1 MTSAA
6 AQRFAALPTAA
17 KLLLILTAALLPI
30 GVALVWIAEIE
41 SRGADRA
48 SRELT
53 EDQAR
58 TAARAV
64 ESLIA
69 RNALALRIAANG
81 ALAGGP
87 DQACDRARR
96 SLAVAPGVAHEFEL
110 SAPDG
115 TPLCAVGTVGAP
127 PDFTLVAPGDIR
139 LRVAPGGDALN
150 LRVGV
155 VGGMATTL
163 LPAAEMRAAA
173 LEQNRGIE
181 SLVVRDRERQ
191 LRLVEAASANDD
203 HRAHSF
209 SEWPLGNGQL
219 VARIGA
225 QVPQITTVE
234 RLLLLLPLLMWVMA
248 ALISWVLVTR
258 LLIRPLRRLE
268 RAVTRLQPGESA
280 NVLPDKLGPATEIQ
294 ELRDAFAR
302 GLMRIEQSEHE
313 MAEALDGQR
322 RLVRE
327 VHHRVKNN
335 LQVVASLLN
344 IHGRTAESAEA
355 RAAYEAI
362 GRRVGAL
369 SIVHRNHF
377 AEMEENRGIALR
389 PLVSELAA
397 ELRGGAPASAR
408 GLTIDLDVETVHTTQ
423 DVAVSVAF
431 LITEIIEYAML
442 HCPDDPVEVSL
453 RRISELTARLMLSS
467 PVLVPDEDGTPDK
480 LQFERVVGGLAK
492 QLRSAL
498 DRKLGRYSVDL
509 PVFPDS

>member
-1 MTSAA
+1 MMSAA
-6 AQRFAALPTAA
+6 ARRFAALPTAA
-17 KLLLILTAALLPI
+17 KLLLILSAALLPI
-30 GVALVWIAEIE
+30 GIALMWVAEAGIRDA
-41 SRGADRA
+41 GRA
-48 SRELT
+48 SREIT
-53 EDQAR
+53 EDQER
-58 TAARAV
+58 AAVRAI

-81 ALAGGP
+81 ALAGGRAG
-87 DQACDRARR
+87 ACDRAQHA
-96 SLAVAPGVAHEFEL
+96 LAVAPAVAQRFEF
-110 SAPDG
+110 SGSDG
-115 TPLCAVGTVGAP
+115 QPLCAVGAIVASG
-127 PDFTLVAPGDIR
+127 DVTLVAPGDIR
-139 LRVAPGGDALN
+139 LRVAPGGDGLI

-155 VGGMATTL
+155 IGGMATAL
-163 LPAAEMRAAA
+163 LPADEMRRAA
-173 LEQNRGIE
+173 LELISGIE
-181 SLVVRDRERQ
+181 SLVIRDSERE
-191 LRLVEAASANDD
+191 LRLVEAALGGGDR
-203 HRAHSF
+203 RAYSF
-209 SEWPLGNGQL
+209 TEWPLGNGQL
-219 VARIGA
+219 VARVGA
-225 QVPQITTVE
+225 RVPQITTVD

-280 NVLPDKLGPATEIQ
+280 MLPDKLGPATEIQ

-302 GLMRIEQSEHE
+302 GLLRIEQSERE
-313 MAEALDGQR
+313 MADALDGQR

-344 IHGRTAESAEA
+344 IHGRTAETPEA

-389 PLVSELAA
+389 PLMSELAA
-397 ELRGGAPASAR
+397 ELRGGAPQAAR
-408 GLTIDLDVETVHTTQ
+408 ALAIDLDLETIHTTQ

-442 HCPDDPVEVSL
+442 RRPDEPVEVSL
-453 RRISELTARLMLSS
+453 RRISELTARLELSS
-467 PVLVPDEDGTPDK
+467 PVLVPDEAETPDK
-480 LQFERVVGGLAK
+480 QQFERVIGGLAK

-509 PVFPDS
+509 PVFPEP

>member
-1 MTSAA
+1 MTNAA
-6 AQRFAALPTAA
+6 ARRFAALPTAA

-30 GVALVWIAEIE
+30 GIGLVWIAESGI
-41 SRGADRA
+41 RDADLA
-48 SRELT
+48 SREIS

-58 TAARAV
+58 AGARAI

-81 ALAGGP
+81 ALSGGP
-87 DQACDRARR
+87 AGACDRARR
-96 SLAVAPGVAHEFEL
+96 SLAVAPGVAQRFEL
-110 SAPDG
+110 NRPDG
-115 TPLCAVGTVGAP
+115 TPLCSVGPFADP
-127 PDFTLVAPGDIR
+127 PDTTLVAPGDIR
-139 LRVAPGGDALN
+139 LRVASSGDALH

-155 VGGMATTL
+155 IGGMATTV
-163 LPAAEMRAAA
+163 LPADELRAAA

-181 SLVVRDRERQ
+181 SLEIRDRVRQ
-191 LRLVEAASANDD
+191 LRLVEASSSDD
-203 HRAHSF
+203 NPRAHSF
-209 SEWPLGNGQL
+209 TEWPLGNAQL

-225 QVPQITTVE
+225 KVPQVTTVE
-234 RLLLLLPLLMWVMA
+234 RLLLSLPLLMWVMA
-248 ALISWVLVTR
+248 ALITWLLVTR

-302 GLMRIEQSEHE
+302 GVMRIEQSEQE

-344 IHGRTAESAEA
+344 IHGRTAETPEA

-389 PLVSELAA
+389 PLLSELAA
-397 ELRGGAPASAR
+397 ELRGGAPIAAR
-408 GLTIDLDVETVHTTQ
+408 ALIVDLDVETVHTTQ

-431 LITEIIEYAML
+431 LVTEIMEYAML
-442 HCPDDPVEVSL
+442 HRPDDAVEVSL
-453 RRISELTARLMLSS
+453 RRTSELTARLMLSS
-467 PVLVPDEDGTPDK
+467 PVLVPDDEDTPDK
-480 LQFERVVGGLAK
+480 QQFERVVSGLAK
-492 QLRSAL
+492 QLRSDL

>member
-1 MTSAA
+1 MTSAVA
-6 AQRFAALPTAA
+6 ERFAALPTAA

-30 GVALVWIAEIE
+30 GIGLVWIAETGIRDAKIA
-41 SRGADRA
+41 SRAMTEDRA
-48 SRELT
+48 
-53 EDQAR
+53 R
-58 TAARAV
+58 TGARAM

-87 DQACDRARR
+87 GGACDRAQRA
-96 SLAVAPGVAHEFEL
+96 LALAPGVAQRFEIIN
-110 SAPDG
+110 ADDQ
-115 TPLCAVGTVGAP
+115 PLCAVGEVAAP
-127 PDFTLVAPGDIR
+127 AEPGHVAPGDIR
-139 LRVAPGGDALN
+139 LRVEPSSDSLI

-155 VGGMATTL
+155 IGGMA
-163 LPAAEMRAAA
+163 RASLSADELRTAA
-173 LEQNRGIE
+173 LEQNRGID
-181 SLVVRDRERQ
+181 SLMIRDGERQ
-191 LRLVEAASANDD
+191 LRLVEDPSADD
-203 HRAHSF
+203 NPRAHSF

-219 VARIGA
+219 QARIGST
-225 QVPQITTVE
+225 VPQITTLE

-248 ALISWVLVTR
+248 ALVSWLLVTR

-280 NVLPDKLGPATEIQ
+280 NVLPEGLGPATEIQ

-313 MAEALDGQR
+313 MADALDGQR

-344 IHGRTAESAEA
+344 IHGRTAETPEA
-355 RAAYEAI
+355 QAAYEAI
-362 GRRVGAL
+362 GRRVAAL

-389 PLVSELAA
+389 PLLSELAA
-397 ELRGGAPASAR
+397 ELRGGAPVAAR
-408 GLTIDLDVETVHTTQ
+408 SLAIELDVETVHTTQ

-442 HCPDDPVEVSL
+442 RRPEEPVEVSL
-453 RRISELTARLMLSS
+453 RRASELTARLMLSS
-467 PVLVPDEDGTPDK
+467 PVLVPDEAETPDK
-480 LQFERVVGGLAK
+480 SQFERVVGGLAK
-492 QLRSAL
+492 QLRSPL
-498 DRKLGRYSVDL
+498 ERKLGRYSVDL
-509 PVFPDS
+509 PVFPDA